1 MQKQIKNHY
10 VDGNHNI
17 LANFRT
23 IRVTPRIDPI
33 LNLQPLKK
41 PLKIELEETNS
52 MPDFENI
59 DEKHN
64 NYASGLLMSPNSNK
78 TRGLNKFRAAAF
90 KIIEKNRKKRQ
101 EEVKLLKLLL

>member
-1 MQKQIKNHY
+1 MQIKKHH

-23 IRVTPRIDPI
+23 IRVTPRVDPI
-33 LNLQPLKK
+33 LNLQPLNKT
-41 PLKIELEETNS
+41 LKIELEETNS
-52 MPDFENI
+52 TPDFENT

-78 TRGLNKFRAAAF
+78 ARGLNKFRTVAF
-90 KIIEKNRKKRQ
+90 KIIEKNRKTRQ
-101 EEVKLLKLLL
+101 EEVKIIT

>member
-1 MQKQIKNHY
+1 MQTQITKHH

-17 LANFRT
+17 LANFRK

-33 LNLQPLKK
+33 LNLQPMKK

-52 MPDFENI
+52 TPDFENI

-64 NYASGLLMSPNSNK
+64 NYASELLMSPNSNK
-78 TRGLNKFRAAAF
+78 TRGLNKFRAVAF
-90 KIIEKNRKKRQ
+90 KIIEKNRKMRQ
-101 EEVKLLKLLL
+101 EDVK

>member
-1 MQKQIKNHY
+1 MQMQITKNY

-33 LNLQPLKK
+33 LDLQPLKK
-41 PLKIELEETNS
+41 PLKIELEETISN
-52 MPDFENI
+52 PDFENI

-78 TRGLNKFRAAAF
+78 TRGLNKFRTVAF
-90 KIIEKNRKKRQ
+90 KIIENNRKTRQ
-101 EEVKLLKLLL
+101 EQVKNY